1 MHSDCCSH
9 ALLAFWC
16 CMVLCSVIWVIGT
29 DSVSVTCV
37 SNHSPPVNIFLEV
50 DDFGKG
56 LCLWNTMPCVRQ
68 RICQQCF
75 FHITLALRV
84 RRAQPLQHNKLPV
97 TFIPGHPC
105 CFGAV
110 AEGRAGGLEQQVS
123 ARADVEASASPA
135 RTLLTAVLQVERQ
148 PVWIYLPLLALGWE
162 MGAGES
168 SHWAKL
174 LQWLSFQS
182 VSPLVSIFKW
192 KVFRVPPQNRDT
204 AELQNIAPESCHEI
218 NI

>member
-1 MHSDCCSH
+1 
-9 ALLAFWC
+9 
-16 CMVLCSVIWVIGT
+16 MVLCSVIWVVGT
-29 DSVSVTCV
+29 DSVSITYV
-37 SNHSPPVNIFLEV
+37 SNHSPSVNIFLEV

-56 LCLWNTMPCVRQ
+56 LCLWNMMPCVRE

-75 FHITLALRV
+75 FHTCSHATLALRV
-84 RRAQPLQHNKLPV
+84 RRAQPPQHSKLPV
-97 TFIPGHPC
+97 TFIPGHPR

-123 ARADVEASASPA
+123 ARANVEASASPA

-148 PVWIYLPLLALGWE
+148 PVWIYLHLIALGWE

-174 LQWLSFQS
+174 LQWLFFQS
-182 VSPLVSIFKW
+182 VSPLVSIFNGKY
-192 KVFRVPPQNRDT
+192 F
-204 AELQNIAPESCHEI
+204 SCHHKTEI
-218 NI
+218 LQSCRTLLLKAVMK